1 MTVLCLSKNLSV
13 LTSAVD
19 TLEVDDA
26 VLRTLLIATKVS
38 HAGQILLDNYV
49 WLSSIG
55 LVSVDSKPLVKAA
68 AHLWLLTLILRL
80 TRNVSDLVHITKAS
94 SRQSLVREKS
104 CDNGVAL
111 VNAGW
116 EVMSSS
122 DCVRHGLLNC
132 VLLRRTQC
140 LWTSPRT
147 YWTSPSPVQATDRSL
162 IGRSAGSV
170 WHAWLVLVSRSCLES
185 STETDSIL
193 AYRRLG
199 NKLNNNV
206 CHITFVL

>member
-1 MTVLCLSKNLSV
+1 MTVLWLSKNLSI

-19 TLEVDDA
+19 SLEVDDA

-80 TRNVSDLVHITKAS
+80 ARNVSDLVHITNAS

-104 CDNGVAL
+104 CDNDVAL
-111 VNAGW
+111 VNAG
-116 EVMSSS
+116 
-122 DCVRHGLLNC
+122 
-132 VLLRRTQC
+132 
-140 LWTSPRT
+140 
-147 YWTSPSPVQATDRSL
+147 
-162 IGRSAGSV
+162 
-170 WHAWLVLVSRSCLES
+170 
-185 STETDSIL
+185 
-193 AYRRLG
+193 
-199 NKLNNNV
+199 
-206 CHITFVL
+206 